1 MNKESSGMEGLGDSE
16 MEGLGEGDSGMEGLG
31 DGRGGTDI
39 TVTL

>member
-1 MNKESSGMEGLGDSE
+1 MEGLGDSE